1 MRHTVAIATN
11 LEIPEHGLRM
21 RFSMAFAALDDGPVL
36 RMTFGTQKG
45 AVFRVASLKHVI
57 SLPVATAACLLG
69 NVGSIDD
76 LHGAMGRMTRKA
88 LSLGCALFVWLMALQ
103 AFRDGPVS
111 GVVARRAV
119 KLGVLGDIR
128 LHFLVHLGMTYG
140 TALFQLANRRDQL
153 RGVRF
158 VVAFYASY
166 EVRAMNL
173 IVTVGTLGHD
183 CLILCLAGTV
193 DMEFHVALR
202 TVYFMLSPFV
212 LDQIEI
218 VLVTPPALLRP
229 QRLHIRC
236 IGRRLTAGSLRS
248 HKIDQ
253 PPRQEP
259 VKQDTDRTNV

>member
-158 VVAFYASY
+158 VVAFYAGY
-166 EVRAMNL
+166 E
-173 IVTVGTLGHD
+173 
-183 CLILCLAGTV
+183 
-193 DMEFHVALR
+193 ALR

-236 IGRRLTAGSLRS
+236 IGRLLAPGSVGLG
-248 HKIDQ
+248 K
-253 PPRQEP
+253 
-259 VKQDTDRTNV
+259 TNRPQRE